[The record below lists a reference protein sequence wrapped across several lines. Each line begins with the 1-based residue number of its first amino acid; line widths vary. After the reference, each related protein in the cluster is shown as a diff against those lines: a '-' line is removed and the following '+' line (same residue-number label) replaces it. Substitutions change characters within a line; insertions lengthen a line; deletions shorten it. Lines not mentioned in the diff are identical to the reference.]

1 MEGTEIAKI
10 AREERRFLARALK
23 GYGVGLSSF
32 DLIHQVRKCPG
43 ISQAELASRLAMDK
57 AAVARAVA
65 SLVRKGFL
73 RKERREGDSRSFALY
88 ATSKAEELKL
98 DKKKLEKAYMRFCLE
113 ALDEKEKETFLSLLN
128 KVYLRSKKESQAD
141 FASLLG
147 SRGE

>member
-23 GYGVGLSSF
+23 GYGVGVSSF
-32 DLIHQVRKCPG
+32 DLIHQVRKHPG
-43 ISQAELASRLAMDK
+43 LSQTELASRLAMDK

-73 RKERREGDSRSFALY
+73 RKERREGDSRSFALFPT
-88 ATSKAEELKL
+88 AKAEELKL
-98 DKKKLEKAYMRFCLE
+98 DKKKLEKAYIRFCLE
-113 ALDEKEKETFLSLLN
+113 ALDEKEKETFLSLLK

-141 FASLLG
+141 FASLLD

>member
-23 GYGVGLSSF
+23 GYGVGVSSF
-32 DLIHQVRKCPG
+32 DLIHQVRKHPG
-43 ISQAELASRLAMDK
+43 LSQAELASRLAMDK

-73 RKERREGDSRSFALY
+73 RKERREGDSRSFALFPT
-88 ATSKAEELKL
+88 AKAEELKL

>member
-1 MEGTEIAKI
+1 MEGSEIAKI

-23 GYGVGLSSF
+23 GYGVGVSSF
-32 DLIHQVRKCPG
+32 DLIHQVRKHPG
-43 ISQAELASRLAMDK
+43 LSQTELASRLAMDK

-73 RKERREGDSRSFALY
+73 RKECREGDSRSFALFPT
-88 ATSKAEELKL
+88 AKAEELKL

>member
-23 GYGVGLSSF
+23 GYGVGVNSF
-32 DLIHQVRKCPG
+32 DLIHQVRKHPG
-43 ISQAELASRLAMDK
+43 LSQTELASRLAMDK

-73 RKERREGDSRSFALY
+73 RKERREGDSRSFALFPT
-88 ATSKAEELKL
+88 AKAEELKL
-98 DKKKLEKAYMRFCLE
+98 DKKKLEKAYMHFCLE

>member
-10 AREERRFLARALK
+10 AREERRFLARALR
-23 GYGVGLSSF
+23 GYGVGVSSF
-32 DLIHQVRKCPG
+32 DLIHQVRKHPG

-88 ATSKAEELKL
+88 ATPKAEELKL

-113 ALDEKEKETFLSLLN
+113 ALDDEEKETFLSLLN

-147 SRGE
+147 SRGA